1 MVEGSDI
8 LTVVFAVISLLLLVG
23 GIVLLVRSIRSTIRK
38 KMRIGGIIGASI
50 MLVFSLMTGV
60 FGLFFLFVWVASSAG
75 A

>member
-23 GIVLLVRSIRSTIRK
+23 GIVLLVKSIRSTIRK

>member
-8 LTVVFAVISLLLLVG
+8 LTVAFAVISLLLLVG